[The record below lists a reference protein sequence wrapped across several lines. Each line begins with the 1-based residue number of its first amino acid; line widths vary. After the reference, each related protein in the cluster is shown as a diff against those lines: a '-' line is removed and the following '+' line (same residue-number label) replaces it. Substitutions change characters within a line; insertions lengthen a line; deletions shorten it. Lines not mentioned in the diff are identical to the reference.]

1 MLISNWWQ
9 VLKRAWSIRWIAL
22 AGLLSGLEVIL
33 PIIDSYSN
41 IPRGLFAALSG
52 AATCGAFISRIL
64 AQKGVVDADQQ
75 DHADTAG

>member
-1 MLISNWWQ
+1 MLIANWWQ
-9 VLKRAWSIRWIAL
+9 VLKRAWSIRWIVV

-52 AATCGAFISRIL
+52 FATCGALISRL
-64 AQKGVVDADQQ
+64 LVQKGADDADQQ
-75 DHADTAG
+75 NHLDK